1 MKITSLTNSYIKSL
15 NELSKPRNKK
25 ERNEFLVD
33 GLDFI
38 EMAYSANCLKTILT
52 TEHLDNYTDI
62 EQIIVTPQI
71 IEKLSSNR
79 SPSKVIGVCMYPSKK
94 EVCGDRIVY
103 LDGVQDPGNE
113 GTIIRTALAF
123 NYDAVI
129 LSEDSA
135 SIYNDKVISS
145 TKGALFMMNITTCSL
160 KDLKDKGYQLIVTS
174 LAESVDY
181 KSMSVNNKACVVLGS
196 EGQGVKKSSL
206 DLADVIVKIDIS
218 NIDSLNVG
226 VAAGILLNEYRK
238 EN

>member
-79 SPSKVIGVCMYPSKK
+79 SPSNVIGVCMYPSKK

-103 LDGVQDPGNE
+103 LDGVQDPGNV

-160 KDLKDKGYQLIVTS
+160 KDLKDKGYQVIVTS

-181 KSMSVNNKACVVLGS
+181 KSISVNNKACVVLGS

>member
-38 EMAYSANCLKTILT
+38 EMAYEAKCLKTILT
-52 TEHLDNYTDI
+52 LEHLSGFDGI
-62 EQIIVTPQI
+62 EQIEVTPQI

-103 LDGVQDPGNE
+103 LDGVQDPGNV

-160 KDLKDKGYQLIVTS
+160 KDLKDKGYQVIVTS

-181 KSMSVNNKACVVLGS
+181 KSISVNNKACVVLGS

>member
-15 NELSKPRNKK
+15 NELSKPKNKK

-38 EMAYSANCLKTILT
+38 EMAYEAKCLKTILT
-52 TEHLDNYTDI
+52 LEHLSGFDDI
-62 EQIIVTPQI
+62 EQIEVTPQI

-79 SPSKVIGVCMYPSKK
+79 SPSKVIGVCNYPTRR
-94 EVCGDRIVY
+94 EVDGDRIVY
-103 LDGVQDPGNE
+103 LDGVQDPGNV

-160 KDLKDKGYQLIVTS
+160 KDLKDKGYQVIVTS

-181 KSMSVNNKACVVLGS
+181 KSISVNNKACVVLGS

>member
-103 LDGVQDPGNE
+103 LDGVQDPGNV

>member
-38 EMAYSANCLKTILT
+38 EMAHSANCLKTILT

-79 SPSKVIGVCMYPSKK
+79 SPSNVIGVCVYPDKR
-94 EVCGDRIVY
+94 EVVGDRIVY
-103 LDGVQDPGNE
+103 LDGVQDPGNV

-160 KDLKDKGYQLIVTS
+160 KDLKDKGYQVIVTS

-181 KSMSVNNKACVVLGS
+181 KSISVNNKACVVLGS

>member
-38 EMAYSANCLKTILT
+38 EMAYYANCLKTILT
-52 TEHLDNYTDI
+52 IEHLDNYTDI

-79 SPSKVIGVCMYPSKK
+79 SPSNVIGVCMYPSKK

-103 LDGVQDPGNE
+103 LDGVQDPGNV

-160 KDLKDKGYQLIVTS
+160 KDLKDKGYQVIVTS

-181 KSMSVNNKACVVLGS
+181 KSISVNNKACVVLGS

>member
-38 EMAYSANCLKTILT
+38 EMAYEANCLKTILT
-52 TEHLDNYTDI
+52 TEELDKFKDI

-79 SPSKVIGVCMYPSKK
+79 SPSNVIGVCVYPDKK
-94 EVCGDRIVY
+94 EVVGDRIVY
-103 LDGVQDPGNE
+103 LDGVQDPGNV

-160 KDLKDKGYQLIVTS
+160 KDLKDKGYQVIVTS

-181 KSMSVNNKACVVLGS
+181 KSISVNNKACVVLGS

>member
-15 NELSKPRNKK
+15 NELSKPKNKK

-38 EMAYSANCLKTILT
+38 EMAYEAKCLKTILT
-52 TEHLDNYTDI
+52 LEHLSGFDGI
-62 EQIIVTPQI
+62 EQIEVTPQI

-79 SPSKVIGVCMYPSKK
+79 SPSKVIGVCNYPTTR
-94 EVCGDRIVY
+94 EVDGDRIVY
-103 LDGVQDPGNE
+103 LDGVQDPGNV

-145 TKGALFMMNITTCSL
+145 TKGALFKMNIVSCSL
-160 KDLKDKGYQLIVTS
+160 EELKEKGYQLIVTS
-174 LAESVDY
+174 LGKSVDY
-181 KSMSVNNKACVVLGS
+181 KSISVSNKACIVLGS
-196 EGQGVKKSSL
+196 EGQGVKQSTL
-206 DLADVIVKIDIS
+206 DMSDVIVRIDIS

-238 EN
+238 EK